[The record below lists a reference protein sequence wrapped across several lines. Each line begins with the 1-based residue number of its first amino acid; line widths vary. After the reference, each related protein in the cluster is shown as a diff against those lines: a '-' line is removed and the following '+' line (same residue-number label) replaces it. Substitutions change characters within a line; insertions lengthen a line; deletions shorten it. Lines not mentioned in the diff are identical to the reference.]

1 MKKQLMFVAL
11 FASAVSLVGCVDPNQ
26 PVDPNKPVDPT
37 PGGDVKIVVNP
48 HEVVLTAEEPTIRL
62 SATLTPADA
71 SATIVWS
78 SSDTLIATVTNRGV
92 VDAVAYGDCYIYAS
106 VGDAKDSCHVIVK
119 SYLESLIF
127 NGAVMAK
134 ADTTYARDP
143 KTGEYKVDTIEA
155 SDGSQWRVYLSMAT
169 LWVFSDGFYI
179 NNSGDFDG
187 TEKGALLEIQAP
199 IYYGTKYLNPEQG
212 GVQFTLGEWGVFER
226 EEPKAHVGTP
236 GALNETE
243 YINQMKQFIEK
254 FNAKDA
260 AYANH
265 LKAAGEC
272 VSGAQLTIMEYDAEA
287 EGYLSSYIP
296 EALCENAYFSLG
308 AASPASEYMRML
320 DFSEIVYKPLAK
332 DTTFA
337 ANWGLNI
344 GYDGELV
351 YLNDEQVH
359 YDESITSTYGEV
371 PSDDESAVKARTP
384 LNMPILSENPAL
396 MAKIEQQ
403 IKDKN
408 IRVIRMK

>member
-11 FASAVSLVGCVDPNQ
+11 FASAVSLVGCVHPNQ
-26 PVDPNKPVDPT
+26 PVDPT
-37 PGGDVKIVVNP
+37 QGGDVKIVVNP

-62 SATLTPADA
+62 SATLDPADA

-78 SSDTLIATVTNRGV
+78 SSDDQIATVTNRGV
-92 VDAVAYGDCYIYAS
+92 VDAVAFGECYIYAS

-127 NGAVMAK
+127 NGAVMANV
-134 ADTTYARDP
+134 DTTYARDP

-155 SDGSQWRVYLSMAT
+155 SDGSKWRVYLSMAT

-179 NNSGDFDG
+179 NSAGDFDG
-187 TEKGALLEIQAP
+187 TEQGALLEIQAP
-199 IYYGTKYLNPEQG
+199 MYYGTKYLNPEQG
-212 GVQFTLGEWGVFER
+212 GVRFILGEWGVFER
-226 EEPKAHVGTP
+226 EEPTPHVGTP

-254 FNAKDA
+254 FNAEDKG
-260 AYANH
+260 YANH

-272 VSGAQLTIMEYDAEA
+272 VSGAQLTIMEYDAEQ

-296 EALCENAYFSLG
+296 EALCEHAYFSIG
-308 AASPASEYMRML
+308 DPSPASQYMRLL
-320 DFSEIVYKPLAK
+320 DFSEIVYKPLAM

-344 GYDGELV
+344 GYDDEHV

-371 PSDDESAVKARTP
+371 PSGDESAIKARTP

>member
-11 FASAVSLVGCVDPNQ
+11 FASAVSLVGCEE
-26 PVDPNKPVDPT
+26 PNKPVDPT

-48 HEVVLTAEEPTIRL
+48 HEVVLTEEEPTIRL
-62 SATLTPADA
+62 SATLNPADA

-127 NGAVMAK
+127 NGAVMAR

-143 KTGEYKVDTIEA
+143 ETGEYKVDTIEA

-179 NNSGDFDG
+179 NNAAEFDG

-212 GVQFTLGEWGVFER
+212 GVQFTLGKWGVFER
-226 EEPKAHVGTP
+226 EEPTPHVGTP

-254 FNAKDA
+254 YNAKDDG
-260 AYANH
+260 YANH

-272 VSGAQLTIMEYDAEA
+272 VSGALLTLMEYDAEA

-308 AASPASEYMRML
+308 AASPASDIMRML
-320 DFSEIVYKPLAK
+320 DFSEIVYKPLAM
-332 DTTFA
+332 DTTFG

-344 GYDGELV
+344 GYDDEHV

-371 PSDDESAVKARTP
+371 PSDDESAVKAKTP

>member
-11 FASAVSLVGCVDPNQ
+11 FASAVSLVGCVHPNQ
-26 PVDPNKPVDPT
+26 PVDPT
-37 PGGDVKIVVNP
+37 QGGDVKIVVNP

-62 SATLTPADA
+62 SATLDPADA

-78 SSDTLIATVTNRGV
+78 SSDDQIATVTNRGV
-92 VDAVAYGDCYIYAS
+92 VDAVAFGECYIYAS

-127 NGAVMAK
+127 NGACMANV
-134 ADTTYARDP
+134 DTTYARDP

-155 SDGSQWRVYLSMAT
+155 SDGSKWRVYLSMAT

-179 NNSGDFDG
+179 NSAGDFDG
-187 TEKGALLEIQAP
+187 TEQGALLEIQAP
-199 IYYGTKYLNPEQG
+199 MYYGTKYLNPEQG
-212 GVQFTLGEWGVFER
+212 GVRFILGEWGVFER
-226 EEPKAHVGTP
+226 EEPTPHVGTP

-254 FNAKDA
+254 FNAEDKG
-260 AYANH
+260 YANH

-272 VSGAQLTIMEYDAEA
+272 VSGAQLTIMEYDAEQ

-296 EALCENAYFSLG
+296 EALCEYAYFSLG
-308 AASPASEYMRML
+308 DPSPASEYMRLL
-320 DFSEIVYKPLAK
+320 DFSEIVYKPLAM

-344 GYDGELV
+344 GYDDEHV

-359 YDESITSTYGEV
+359 YDESITSTYGDV
-371 PSDDESAVKARTP
+371 PSGNESAIKARTP

-396 MAKIEQQ
+396 MAKIERQ

>member
-1 MKKQLMFVAL
+1 M
-11 FASAVSLVGCVDPNQ
+11 
-26 PVDPNKPVDPT
+26 
-37 PGGDVKIVVNP
+37 
-48 HEVVLTAEEPTIRL
+48 
-62 SATLTPADA
+62 
-71 SATIVWS
+71 
-78 SSDTLIATVTNRGV
+78 
-92 VDAVAYGDCYIYAS
+92 
-106 VGDAKDSCHVIVK
+106 
-119 SYLESLIF
+119 
-127 NGAVMAK
+127 
-134 ADTTYARDP
+134 
-143 KTGEYKVDTIEA
+143 
-155 SDGSQWRVYLSMAT
+155 
-169 LWVFSDGFYI
+169 
-179 NNSGDFDG
+179 
-187 TEKGALLEIQAP
+187 
-199 IYYGTKYLNPEQG
+199 NPEQG
-212 GVQFTLGEWGVFER
+212 GVQFTLGEWGVFEH
-226 EEPKAHVGTP
+226 EGPKAHVGTP

-272 VSGAQLTIMEYDAEA
+272 VSGALLTLMEYDAEA

-308 AASPASEYMRML
+308 AKSPASDIMRML
-320 DFSEIVYKPLAK
+320 DFSEIVYKPLAM
-332 DTTFA
+332 DTTFGE
-337 ANWGLNI
+337 NWGLNI
-344 GYDGELV
+344 GYDDEHV

-371 PSDDESAVKARTP
+371 PSDDESAVKAKTP

>member
-11 FASAVSLVGCVDPNQ
+11 FASAVCLVGCEE
-26 PVDPNKPVDPT
+26 PNKPVDPT

-92 VDAVAYGDCYIYAS
+92 VEAVDFGECYIYAS

-143 KTGEYKVDTIEA
+143 ETGEYKVDTIEA

-179 NNSGDFDG
+179 NNAGEFDG
-187 TEKGALLEIQAP
+187 TEQGALLEIQAP

-265 LKAAGEC
+265 LKAAGAC
-272 VSGAQLTIMEYDAEA
+272 VSGAQLTIMEYDAEQ
-287 EGYLSSYIP
+287 EGYLSSFIP

-320 DFSEIVYKPLAK
+320 DFSEIVYKPLAM
-332 DTTFA
+332 DTTFGE
-337 ANWGLNI
+337 NWGLNI

>member
-26 PVDPNKPVDPT
+26 PVDPT

-62 SATLTPADA
+62 SATLDPADA

-78 SSDTLIATVTNRGV
+78 SSDDQIATVTNRGV
-92 VDAVAYGDCYIYAS
+92 VDAVAFGECYIYAS

-127 NGAVMAK
+127 NGAVMANV
-134 ADTTYARDP
+134 DTTYARDP

-155 SDGSQWRVYLSMAT
+155 SDGSKWRVYLSMAT

-179 NNSGDFDG
+179 NSAGDFDG
-187 TEKGALLEIQAP
+187 TEQGALLEIQAP
-199 IYYGTKYLNPEQG
+199 MYYGTKYLNPEQG
-212 GVQFTLGEWGVFER
+212 GVRFILGEWGVFER
-226 EEPKAHVGTP
+226 EEPTQHVGTP

-254 FNAKDA
+254 FNAEDKG
-260 AYANH
+260 YANH

-272 VSGAQLTIMEYDAEA
+272 VSGAQLTIMEYDAEQ

-296 EALCENAYFSLG
+296 EALCEHAYFSIG
-308 AASPASEYMRML
+308 DPSPASEYMRLL
-320 DFSEIVYKPLAK
+320 DFSEIVYKPLAM

-344 GYDGELV
+344 GYDDEHV

-371 PSDDESAVKARTP
+371 PSGNESAIKARTP

>member
-62 SATLTPADA
+62 SATLNPADA

-127 NGAVMAK
+127 NGAVMAR

-143 KTGEYKVDTIEA
+143 ETGEYKVDTIEA

-179 NNSGDFDG
+179 NNAGEFDG
-187 TEKGALLEIQAP
+187 TEQGALLEIQAP

-212 GVQFTLGEWGVFER
+212 GVQFTLGEWGVFEH
-226 EEPKAHVGTP
+226 EGPKAHVGTP

-254 FNAKDA
+254 YNAKDDG
-260 AYANH
+260 YANH

-272 VSGAQLTIMEYDAEA
+272 VSGALLTLMEYDAEA
-287 EGYLSSYIP
+287 EGYLNSYIP
-296 EALCENAYFSLG
+296 EALCEYAYFSLG
-308 AASPASEYMRML
+308 AKSPASDIMRML
-320 DFSEIVYKPLAK
+320 DFSEIVYKPLAM
-332 DTTFA
+332 DTTFG

-344 GYDGELV
+344 GYDDKLV

>member
-26 PVDPNKPVDPT
+26 PVDPT

-62 SATLTPADA
+62 SATLDPADA

-78 SSDTLIATVTNRGV
+78 SSDDQIATVTNRGV
-92 VDAVAYGDCYIYAS
+92 VDAVAFGECYIYAS

-127 NGAVMAK
+127 NGAVMANV
-134 ADTTYARDP
+134 DTTYARDP

-155 SDGSQWRVYLSMAT
+155 SDGSKWRVYLSMAT

-179 NNSGDFDG
+179 NSAGDFDG
-187 TEKGALLEIQAP
+187 TEQGALLEIQAP
-199 IYYGTKYLNPEQG
+199 MYYGTKYLNPEQG
-212 GVQFTLGEWGVFER
+212 GVRFILGEWGVFER
-226 EEPKAHVGTP
+226 EEPTQHVGTP

-254 FNAKDA
+254 FNAEDKG
-260 AYANH
+260 YANH

-272 VSGAQLTIMEYDAEA
+272 VSGAQLTIMEYDAEQ

-296 EALCENAYFSLG
+296 EALCEHAYFSIG
-308 AASPASEYMRML
+308 DPSPASEYMRLL
-320 DFSEIVYKPLAK
+320 DFSEIVYKPLAM

-344 GYDGELV
+344 GYDDEHV

-371 PSDDESAVKARTP
+371 PSDDESAIKARTP